1 MEPVKIAAVIPAR
14 LASTRFPRKVL
25 YPFKGLPMVEHVRRR
40 ALLVKG
46 FSEVVVAACDQEVK
60 QTIEGFGGRVIMTS
74 DKHPTGTDRVAEA
87 VKQLDCTHV
96 VVLQGDEPL
105 ILPSEVE
112 AAVDQVR
119 ANPEVKVWNGISP
132 LDHVSDLDTKSI
144 VKCVKAM
151 SGEIL
156 LMFRQTPFI
165 GDREKQLHF
174 VRKVL
179 GFIAYRREFISEFSS
194 FGLSPIEASESI
206 EQNRILENGLKLK
219 SLWFDADF
227 PSVNLPEEAAIVE
240 SCLNK
245 DLKQMELLQKTLG

>member
-1 MEPVKIAAVIPAR
+1 MTTKIAAVIPAR

-25 YPFKGLPMVEHVRRR
+25 YPFKGIPMVEHVRRR

-46 FSEVVVAACDQEVK
+46 FSEVIVAACDEEVK
-60 QTIEGFGGRVIMTS
+60 KTIEGFGGRVVMTS
-74 DKHPTGTDRVAEA
+74 DKHPTGTDRVAE
-87 VKQLDCTHV
+87 VVQKLDCTHV

-112 AAVDQVR
+112 AAVLQVQSR
-119 ANPEVKVWNGISP
+119 PEVKVWNGISP
-132 LDHVSDLDTKSI
+132 LDHVSDLDTRSI
-144 VKCVKAM
+144 VKCVKAL

-156 LMFRQTPFI
+156 LMFRKSPFI
-165 GDREKQLHF
+165 GDPTNQLKF

-179 GFIAYRREFISEFSS
+179 GFIAYRREFISEFSA

-206 EQNRILENGLKLK
+206 EQNRILENGLALQ

-227 PSVNLPEEAAIVE
+227 PSVNLPEEAEIVE
-240 SCLNK
+240 RCLNK
-245 DLKQMELLQKTLG
+245 DLKQMELLQRTLG